1 MANPDPHTAHQHGS
15 AFDRV
20 KTALMTGGFKA
31 GSRLKAD
38 QIKTRFG
45 LSASAARE
53 ILLRLTG
60 EGLLHQ
66 EENRGFHVPEVTLQS
81 LNDVMQ
87 LRALLE
93 GACAAESIAHG
104 DVEWEARLAAAHH
117 KLAHL
122 EQKMREASQLDPFI
136 EIWTR
141 TDSEFHETL
150 ASACPSST
158 LRNARQN
165 AHERSRMH
173 AICILPTYGFRDRTV
188 PEHATILESALN
200 RDVSACQAA
209 ITAHLESFSLS
220 VDVLSPPTR
229 HHLKGTK

>member
-104 DVEWEARLAAAHH
+104 
-117 KLAHL
+117 
-122 EQKMREASQLDPFI
+122 
-136 EIWTR
+136 
-141 TDSEFHETL
+141 
-150 ASACPSST
+150 
-158 LRNARQN
+158 
-165 AHERSRMH
+165 
-173 AICILPTYGFRDRTV
+173 TYGFRDRTV

-229 HHLKGTK
+229 HHLKGPK